1 MAFLRPLSLCSLL
14 LFLQSFASADTPPP
28 RANNDPAYAALRTVG
43 FASSQAFAENVVVR
57 RDIATITFRKG
68 TLSFL
73 APVEGRVT
81 GAVFVG
87 EGEIRVEPAVSSEK
101 LNLANLTKSA
111 SFSDTFTRMV
121 LRFTDGTFEQLS
133 KETRVRE
140 GVADPK
146 ALDALSDFRKL
157 LRKGRTYTD
166 PNLALV
172 FVRLNLDGRLL
183 IDVKRRAE
191 EGLFFAYFD
200 GKQYGD
206 SLFGLDPLG
215 QPFTRPEEV
224 VLVNLSDKNLGIWV
238 SEHLQAECTA
248 APAKEDSRLI
258 DAENYKIEATAKG
271 STLAATVTLD
281 FKALLDGVSV
291 LPFDL
296 YSTLRMQKITD
307 QAGRELS
314 FIQEDK
320 DDDPDFFVVLA
331 EPLEKGESYQ
341 LKFEYEGKDA
351 LEDSGGGNFTL
362 IARSSWYPN
371 NGFGEDRANFDMT
384 LKTPKGLTMVA
395 TGQLQEETK
404 EGDWQ
409 VTRWKSTVP
418 LGVAGFNYGK
428 FKKSTTTEKT
438 TNYVIETYANK
449 EIPAYLK
456 EIQMAAEG
464 TATTLGTLNTVS
476 MMEKAHSE
484 AEVSINLF
492 SNLFGPLPYGRIALS
507 QQPSVSFGQAW
518 PMLVYM
524 PLSAFLDVT
533 FRHQL
538 GLDRDRL
545 FYRYVAA
552 HEVSHQWWGHIIG
565 WESYRDQWLSEGLA
579 EFSASLFAQAVYKK
593 NSLKE
598 FWKESREGL
607 TERNKEGWR
616 AIDAGSVNLGYRLN
630 CGRNGSPAVRVIYN
644 KGGYIVHM
652 LRMMMWDPKTGDE
665 RFFTMMKDFVK
676 THLNQNVSTAD
687 FARIVEKHMT
697 PPMDLGGNGK
707 MDWFFRQWVEGNYLP
722 EYRLDYRLE
731 PNEKGQTRLILK
743 VTQANVDETF
753 RMPVPIYLQFKKGTV
768 RLGVVHMVGNSTAD
782 ELTVD
787 LPEKPEQVLLN
798 AQEDVLCTMKQ

>member
-1 MAFLRPLSLCSLL
+1 MLSTRPLSLFALL
-14 LFLQSFASADTPPP
+14 LLLQSLVFAETAPPK
-28 RANNDPAYAALRTVG
+28 ANNDPTYTALRTAALSG
-43 FASSQAFAENVVVR
+43 SQAFAENVVLK
-57 RDIATITFRKG
+57 RDIGTITLKKG
-68 TLSFL
+68 TVFFL
-73 APVEGRVT
+73 APVDGRVT
-81 GAVFVG
+81 GAVFLG
-87 EGEIRVEPAVSSEK
+87 EGEIRVEPVVSSEK

-111 SFSDTFTRMV
+111 ALTDTFTRMV
-121 LRFTDGTFEQLS
+121 LRFTDGTFEDLS
-133 KETRVRE
+133 QEAKVRE
-140 GVADPK
+140 GAADPK
-146 ALDALSDFRKL
+146 AIDALGDFRKL

-172 FVRLNLDGRLL
+172 FTRLNFDGRLL
-183 IDVKRRAE
+183 MDVKRKAE
-191 EGLFFAYFD
+191 NGLFLAYFD

-206 SLFGLDPLG
+206 ALFGVDPLG
-215 QPFTRPEEV
+215 QPYTRPEEV
-224 VLVNLSDKNLGIWV
+224 VLVNLGDKNLGIWI
-238 SEHLQAECTA
+238 SEHLQAECA
-248 APAKEDSRLI
+248 APAANEDSRLI
-258 DAENYKIEATAKG
+258 DAETYKIEATAKG
-271 STLAATVTLD
+271 SALAAKVSLD

-331 EPLEKGESYQ
+331 EPLKKGDAYQ

-409 VTRWKSTVP
+409 VTHWKSSLP

-428 FKKSTTTEKT
+428 FKKNVTTEKT
-438 TNYVIETYANK
+438 TNYTIETYANQH
-449 EIPAYLK
+449 IPDYLK
-456 EIQMAAEG
+456 EIQMMAEG
-464 TATTLGTLNTVS
+464 TATTLGSLNTVS

-484 AEVSINLF
+484 ASVSINLF

-524 PLSAFLDVT
+524 PLSAFLDNT
-533 FRHQL
+533 YRHQL
-538 GLDRDRL
+538 GLDTDRL

-552 HEVSHQWWGHIIG
+552 HEVSHQWWGHVIG

-579 EFSASLFAQAVYKK
+579 EFSASVFAQMVYKN

-607 TERNKEGWR
+607 TDRNKEGWR

-652 LRMMMWDPKTGDE
+652 LRMMMWDPKTGDD
-665 RFFTMMKDFVK
+665 RFYAMMKDFVK
-676 THLNQNVSTAD
+676 THFNQNVSTAD

-697 PPMDLGGNGK
+697 PAMDLDGNGK
-707 MDWFFRQWVEGNYLP
+707 IGWFFRQWVEGNYLP
-722 EYRLDYRLE
+722 EYRLEYRLE
-731 PNEKGQTRLILK
+731 PSDKGQTRLILK
-743 VTQANVDETF
+743 VTQSNVDENF
-753 RMPVPIYLQFKKGTV
+753 RMPVPIYLQFKKGIM
-768 RLGVVHMVGNSTAD
+768 RLGVVRMIGNSTAD
-782 ELTVD
+782 ELSVN

>member
-1 MAFLRPLSLCSLL
+1 MASLRVFSVCSLVL
-14 LFLQSFASADTPPP
+14 LVQSFVFADTPPP
-28 RANNDPAYAALRTVG
+28 RANNDPAYAALRTVAIG
-43 FASSQAFAENVVVR
+43 TAQAFAENVVLK
-57 RDIATITFRKG
+57 RDVATITLRKG
-68 TLSFL
+68 TVSFL

-81 GAVFVG
+81 GAVFIG
-87 EGEIRVEPAVSSEK
+87 EGEIRVEPVVSSEK

-111 SFSDTFTRMV
+111 SFTDTFTRLV
-121 LRFTDGTFEQLS
+121 LRFTDGTFDGLT
-133 KETRVRE
+133 KEMTVRE
-140 GVADPK
+140 GAADPK
-146 ALDALSDFRKL
+146 AQDAFSDFRKL

-166 PNLALV
+166 PNVALA
-172 FVRLNLDGRLL
+172 FVRVNFDGRLL
-183 IDVKRRAE
+183 IDMKRKAE
-191 EGLFFAYFD
+191 EGLFLAYFD

-206 SLFGLDPLG
+206 GLFSLDPLG

-224 VLVNLSDKNLGIWV
+224 VLVNVSDKNLGVWV
-238 SEHLQAECTA
+238 SEHLQAECA
-248 APAKEDSRLI
+248 APPAKEDSRLM
-258 DAENYKIEATAKG
+258 DAETYKIEATAKG
-271 STLAATVTLD
+271 STLAGKVSLD

-296 YSTLRMQKITD
+296 YSTLRVQKVTD

-314 FIQEDK
+314 FLQEDK
-320 DDDPDFFVVLA
+320 DEDSDFFVLLA
-331 EPLEKGESYQ
+331 EPLKKGEAYQ

-371 NGFGEDRANFDMT
+371 NPLGEDRANFEMT

-395 TGQLQEETK
+395 TGELQEESK

-409 VTRWKSTVP
+409 VTRWKSSLP
-418 LGVAGFNYGK
+418 LAVAGFNYGK
-428 FKKSTTTEKT
+428 FKKNVTTEKT
-438 TNYVIETYANK
+438 TKYLVETYANQH
-449 EIPAYLK
+449 IPDYLK
-456 EIQMAAEG
+456 EIQQMAEG
-464 TATTLGTLNTVS
+464 TATTLGSLNTTG

-484 AEVSINLF
+484 ATVSINLF

-524 PLSAFLDVT
+524 PLSAFLDTT

-545 FYRYVAA
+545 FFRYVAA
-552 HEVSHQWWGHIIG
+552 HEVSHQWWGHVVG

-579 EFSASLFAQAVYKK
+579 EFSASVFAQMVYK
-593 NSLKE
+593 NDSLKE

-616 AIDAGSVNLGYRLN
+616 PIDAGSVNLGYRLN
-630 CGRNGSPAVRVIYN
+630 CGRNGSPAARVIYG

-676 THLNQNVSTAD
+676 THFNQNVSTAD
-687 FARIVEKHMT
+687 FVRIVEKHMS
-697 PPMDLGGNGK
+697 PAMDLAGNGK
-707 MDWFFRQWVEGNYLP
+707 MDWFFRQWAEGNYLP
-722 EYRLDYRLE
+722 EYRLEYRLE
-731 PNEKGQTRLILK
+731 PTEKGQTRLILK

-753 RMPVPIYLQFKKGTV
+753 RMPVPIYLQFKKGIM
-768 RLGVVHMVGNSTAD
+768 RLGVVRMIGNTTAD
-782 ELTVD
+782 ELSVD
-787 LPEKPEQVLLN
+787 LPEKPERVLLN
-798 AQEDVLCTMKQ
+798 AQEDVLCTLQQ